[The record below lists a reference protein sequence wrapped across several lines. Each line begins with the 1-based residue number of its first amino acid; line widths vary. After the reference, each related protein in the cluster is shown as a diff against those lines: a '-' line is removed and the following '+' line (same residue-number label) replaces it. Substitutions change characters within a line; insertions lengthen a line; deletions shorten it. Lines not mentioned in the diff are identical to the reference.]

1 MQDINK
7 NEESDYVDALKV
19 VKDSEQYQDTMN
31 FNREKESS
39 KSNIAQQKIDLDR
52 EKLMADQRNKQ
63 LEFAIAR
70 ENKNKYDQKKPN
82 K

>member
-1 MQDINK
+1 
-7 NEESDYVDALKV
+7 
-19 VKDSEQYQDTMN
+19 MN